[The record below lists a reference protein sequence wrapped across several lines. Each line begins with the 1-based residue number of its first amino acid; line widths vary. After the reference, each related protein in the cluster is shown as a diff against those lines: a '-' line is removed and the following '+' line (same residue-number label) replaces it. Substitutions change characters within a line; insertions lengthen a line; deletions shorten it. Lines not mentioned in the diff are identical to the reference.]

1 MNNPIQP
8 FNKIKRKRNQRILH
22 LPALF
27 VSTDDGIHLLNRRRI
42 CVKVDSERSLFAPH
56 KLMQRENLLTQRAT
70 DQTRIFQNL
79 IIRNPNPLNPYVEY
93 PDLQTVSKG
102 KIDSLI
108 TSLPPEKSSSLSPS
122 QSSSFKTS
130 ALFPSNFGK
139 IR

>member
-8 FNKIKRKRNQRILH
+8 FNQIKRKRNQRILH

-42 CVKVDSERSLFAPH
+42 CVKADSERSLFAPH

-79 IIRNPNPLNPYVEY
+79 IIRNRNPLNPYVEY

-122 QSSSFKTS
+122 QSSPFKTS
-130 ALFPSNFGK
+130 VLFSSNFGK